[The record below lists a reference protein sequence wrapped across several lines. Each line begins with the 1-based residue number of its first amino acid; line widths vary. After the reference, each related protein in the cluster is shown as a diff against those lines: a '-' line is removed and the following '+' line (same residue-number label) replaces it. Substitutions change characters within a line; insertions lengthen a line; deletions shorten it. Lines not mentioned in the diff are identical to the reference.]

1 MTTHE
6 QVKSNWELFCFG
18 QITLAEMIELNKAII
33 PVREPGPP
41 PEVVKAEKMFG
52 ATRPFGHEKS
62 CPKEEDRWN
71 Y

>member
-1 MTTHE
+1 MSHPSLLNLRRYYAGE
-6 QVKSNWELFCFG
+6 
-18 QITLAEMIELNKAII
+18 ITLQQMIEMNSKFAPLKTYDDK
-33 PVREPGPP
+33 P
-41 PEVVKAEKMFG
+41 PEIVKIEKMFG